1 MLLREASSNSLGYF
15 MEMSMRLLGRRTAL
29 VLVLGV
35 SVAALG
41 CGPKA
46 VRGEEVEGLDDQA
59 MSTGLD
65 RRDLQKLL
73 QENMKALE
81 SAPVLKRWEGEQMPA
96 VAVLPLRNETTE
108 HVESSLDAL
117 ISDME
122 TTLVNAGHVRV
133 ISMEQQPKLI
143 AEIRQQYSGAF
154 DPSQIATWGKQIGAR
169 YIVTGKVFT
178 SDERQDGER
187 RVQYFMFI
195 QVLEV
200 ETGQIL
206 FQHKSAVTKAII

>member
-1 MLLREASSNSLGYF
+1 
-15 MEMSMRLLGRRTAL
+15 MEFRMSRLGRFGAL
-29 VLVLGV
+29 ALVLGV
-35 SVAALG
+35 SAVAVG

-81 SAPVLKRWEGEQMPA
+81 NAPVLKRWESEQMPA

-117 ISDME
+117 ISDIE

-133 ISMEQQPKLI
+133 ISMEQQPKMI

-154 DPSQIATWGKQIGAR
+154 DASQISTWGKQIGAR

-200 ETGQIL
+200 ETTQIL
-206 FQHKSAVTKAII
+206 FQHKSAITKAII

>member
-1 MLLREASSNSLGYF
+1 MTSLRKLGTLALMLGAGLG
-15 MEMSMRLLGRRTAL
+15 S
-29 VLVLGV
+29 
-35 SVAALG
+35 AA

-73 QENMKALE
+73 QENMNALQG
-81 SAPVLKRWEGEQMPA
+81 APIIKRWEGEQMPA
-96 VAVLPLRNETTE
+96 VAVIPLRNETTE

-117 ISDME
+117 ISDIE

-133 ISMEQQPKLI
+133 ISMEQQGNLI
-143 AEIRQQYSGAF
+143 AEIRKQYSGAF
-154 DPSQIATWGKQIGAR
+154 DPSQISTWGKQVGAR

-178 SDERQDGER
+178 SDERQGSER

-206 FQHKSAVTKAII
+206 FQHKSAITKAII

>member
-1 MLLREASSNSLGYF
+1 MNGMGRVAVLALLSGVALG
-15 MEMSMRLLGRRTAL
+15 T
-29 VLVLGV
+29 V
-35 SVAALG
+35 G

-46 VRGEEVEGLDDQA
+46 VRGDEVAGLDDQA

-81 SAPVLKRWEGEQMPA
+81 TAPVIKRWEGEQMPS

-108 HVESSLDAL
+108 HVEGSLDAL
-117 ISDME
+117 ISDIE

-133 ISMEQQPKLI
+133 ISMEQQGKLI
-143 AEIRQQYSGAF
+143 QEIRQQYSGAF
-154 DPSQIATWGKQIGAR
+154 DPSQIATWGKQVGAR
-169 YIVTGKVFT
+169 YVVTGKVFT

-187 RVQYFMFI
+187 RVQYYMFI

>member
-1 MLLREASSNSLGYF
+1 
-15 MEMSMRLLGRRTAL
+15 MSTMGRFGVLAL
-29 VLVLGV
+29 TFGV
-35 SVAALG
+35 SVAAVG

-46 VRGEEVEGLDDQA
+46 VRGDEVAGLDDQA

-81 SAPVLKRWEGEQMPA
+81 TAPVIKRWEGEQMPS

-117 ISDME
+117 ISDIE

-133 ISMEQQPKLI
+133 ISMEQQGKLI
-143 AEIRQQYSGAF
+143 QEIRQQYSGAF
-154 DPSQIATWGKQIGAR
+154 DPSQISTWGKQIGAR

-187 RVQYFMFI
+187 RVQYYMFI

>member
-1 MLLREASSNSLGYF
+1 MSSI
-15 MEMSMRLLGRRTAL
+15 GRRLAL
-29 VLVLGV
+29 SLVLGASV
-35 SVAALG
+35 SALA

-81 SAPVLKRWEGEQMPA
+81 GAPVIKRWEGEQMPA

-108 HVESSLDAL
+108 HVESALDAL
-117 ISDME
+117 ISDIE

-133 ISMEQQPKLI
+133 ISMEQQGSLI
-143 AEIRQQYSGAF
+143 AEIRKQYAGAF
-154 DPSQIATWGKQIGAR
+154 DPSQVATWGKQVGAR

>member
-1 MLLREASSNSLGYF
+1 MNR
-15 MEMSMRLLGRRTAL
+15 RGRFGAWA
-29 VLVLGV
+29 LVLGV
-35 SVAALG
+35 SLGALG

-65 RRDLQKLL
+65 RRDLQKLM

-81 SAPVLKRWEGEQMPA
+81 DAPVIKRWEGEQMPA
-96 VAVLPLRNETTE
+96 VAVIPLRNETTE
-108 HVESSLDAL
+108 HVEGSLDAL
-117 ISDME
+117 ISDIE

-133 ISMEQQPKLI
+133 ISMEQQGKLV

-154 DPSQIATWGKQIGAR
+154 DPAQIATWGKQIGAR

-178 SDERQDGER
+178 SDERQSGER
-187 RVQYFMFI
+187 RVQDFMFI

>member
-1 MLLREASSNSLGYF
+1 LA
-15 MEMSMRLLGRRTAL
+15 
-29 VLVLGV
+29 LVLGV
-35 SVAALG
+35 SATAIG

-81 SAPVLKRWEGEQMPA
+81 NAPVLKRWESEQMPA

-108 HVESSLDAL
+108 HIESTLDAL
-117 ISDME
+117 ISDIE

-133 ISMEQQPKLI
+133 ISMEQQGKLI

-154 DPSQIATWGKQIGAR
+154 DPGQISTWGKQIGAR

>member
-1 MLLREASSNSLGYF
+1 MIGMGRFGVLALLSGV
-15 MEMSMRLLGRRTAL
+15 AL
-29 VLVLGV
+29 SAV
-35 SVAALG
+35 G

-46 VRGEEVEGLDDQA
+46 VRGDEVAGLDDQA

-81 SAPVLKRWEGEQMPA
+81 TAPVIKRWEGEQMPS

-117 ISDME
+117 ISDIE

-133 ISMEQQPKLI
+133 ISMEQQGKLI
-143 AEIRQQYSGAF
+143 QEIRQQYAGAF
-154 DPSQIATWGKQIGAR
+154 DPSQIATWGKQVGAR
-169 YIVTGKVFT
+169 YVVTGKVFT

-187 RVQYFMFI
+187 RVQYYMFI

>member
-1 MLLREASSNSLGYF
+1 MEIISS
-15 MEMSMRLLGRRTAL
+15 MGRRAVLAL
-29 VLVLGV
+29 AFAV
-35 SVAALG
+35 STSSIA

-46 VRGEEVEGLDDQA
+46 VRGDEVEGLDDQA

-73 QENMKALE
+73 QENMKALQA
-81 SAPVLKRWEGEQMPA
+81 APVLKRWEGEQMPA

-117 ISDME
+117 ISDIE

-154 DPSQIATWGKQIGAR
+154 DQSQIATWGKQIGAR
-169 YIVTGKVFT
+169 YLVTGKVFT

-187 RVQYFMFI
+187 RVQYYMFI

>member
-1 MLLREASSNSLGYF
+1 MIRMARLGT
-15 MEMSMRLLGRRTAL
+15 MA
-29 VLVLGV
+29 LVLGV
-35 SVAALG
+35 SLG
-41 CGPKA
+41 SLACGPKA

-73 QENMKALE
+73 RENMKALE

-117 ISDME
+117 ISDIE

-133 ISMEQQPKLI
+133 ISMEQQGSLI
-143 AEIRQQYSGAF
+143 AEIRKQYSGAF
-154 DPSQIATWGKQIGAR
+154 DPSQISTWGKQVGAR
-169 YIVTGKVFT
+169 YVVTGKVFT

>member
-1 MLLREASSNSLGYF
+1 
-15 MEMSMRLLGRRTAL
+15 MSTMGRFGVVAL
-29 VLVLGV
+29 VAGV
-35 SVAALG
+35 ALSVAG

-46 VRGEEVEGLDDQA
+46 VRGDEVAGLDDQA

-81 SAPVLKRWEGEQMPA
+81 TAPVIKRWEGEQMPS
-96 VAVLPLRNETTE
+96 VAVLPLRNETSE

-117 ISDME
+117 ISDIE

-133 ISMEQQPKLI
+133 ISMEQQGNLI
-143 AEIRQQYSGAF
+143 AQIRQQYSGAF

-169 YIVTGKVFT
+169 YVVTGKVFT

>member
-1 MLLREASSNSLGYF
+1 M
-15 MEMSMRLLGRRTAL
+15 GRFGAL
-29 VLVLGV
+29 ALMVGV
-35 SVAALG
+35 AVSSVA

-46 VRGEEVEGLDDQA
+46 VRGDEVEGLDDQA

-65 RRDLQKLL
+65 RRDLQRLL

-108 HVESSLDAL
+108 HVESALDAL
-117 ISDME
+117 ISDIE

-133 ISMEQQPKLI
+133 ISMEQQGSLI
-143 AEIRQQYSGAF
+143 AEIRKQYSGAF
-154 DPSQIATWGKQIGAR
+154 DPSQISTWGKQVGAR
-169 YIVTGKVFT
+169 YVVTGKVFT